1 MASNPTSI
9 QNVEELEQLL
19 SEPTWGAIQAMGALD
34 GDIAV
39 LGVGGKMG
47 PTLARMAKRAS
58 EMAGVKRRV
67 IGVARFS
74 SPTLERR
81 LQTWGVET
89 VRCDLLDNESL
100 SGLPDAANVVFMAG
114 MKFGTMG
121 QEPLTWAINSF
132 LPGLV
137 ADRYR
142 QSRIAVFSTGNV
154 YGLSPISK
162 GGSSEED
169 ALNPSGEY
177 AMSCVGRER
186 TFEYFS
192 RKHSTRMTI
201 LRLNYATELRYGVL
215 LDIALQVHAG
225 RPVRLSMGY
234 LNAIWQADAAAMS
247 IESLGCATSPPNVI
261 NITGPELLSVRW
273 VAEEFGT
280 RLNKPVTFDSEESSD
295 ALLSNAQ
302 KSYQLF
308 GRPRVSAQQIMDW
321 IAEWVSKSGTTLAK
335 PTLFEE
341 RAGRF

>member
-9 QNVEELEQLL
+9 QNVEQLEQLL
-19 SEPTWGAIQAMGALD
+19 SEPTRGAIQAMGALD

-89 VRCDLLDNESL
+89 VRCDLLDNKSL

-114 MKFGTMG
+114 MKFGTAG
-121 QEPLTWAINSF
+121 QEPLTWAINSL

-154 YGLSPISK
+154 YGLSPISR
-162 GGSSEED
+162 GGSREED

-192 RKHSTRMTI
+192 RKHNTRMTI

-225 RPVRLSMGY
+225 RAVRLSMGY
-234 LNAIWQADAAAMS
+234 LNAIWQADASAMS

-261 NITGPELLSVRW
+261 NIT
-273 VAEEFGT
+273 EEFGK

-308 GRPRVSAQQIMDW
+308 GRPRVSVQQIMDW

-335 PTLFEE
+335 PTHFEE